1 MWLCHRP
8 PVHVK
13 EEPLNMD
20 DDDCPMS
27 LVTTANHSPEL
38 DDDRELEEGN
48 LSEDL
53 EWLASV
59 FLPSV
64 SRHPAALFL
73 PHGRPARLEDWKKQK
88 KKKTLHRRLSPHTF
102 HHSDYLLSMH
112 PKRRPGPEE
121 LFVAALW
128 DPQNLTGVRCLTL
141 KKKQKTLISLET
153 AWPRTLE
160 RRRRKRREANKQ
172 LVFCGKLAGSYTAK
186 KRDILCLWITP
197 PPSQ

>member
-59 FLPSV
+59 LGPAYPIAQPHCFSHTDVLRDSKIKTTPHV
-64 SRHPAALFL
+64 SPLGLFIE
-73 PHGRPARLEDWKKQK
+73 HA
-88 KKKTLHRRLSPHTF
+88 
-102 HHSDYLLSMH
+102 SD
-112 PKRRPGPEE
+112 RRPSAEE

-128 DPQNLTGVRCLTL
+128 DPRTWQAWDVWL
-141 KKKQKTLISLET
+141 KKK
-153 AWPRTLE
+153 P
-160 RRRRKRREANKQ
+160 NK
-172 LVFCGKLAGSYTAK
+172 
-186 KRDILCLWITP
+186 P
-197 PPSQ
+197 PPPTLFHRWRGHVHESDDGGNDRTQPSSSCSVES